1 MLISSFII
9 FIVLLY
15 TLILSIAADHSF
27 VSKYLSTYISNK
39 AHRTVI
45 SAASI
50 PKCKAAP
57 VSWSRYMSMSKMTM
71 PMTEAQIATFSIR

>member
-1 MLISSFII
+1 M
-9 FIVLLY
+9 
-15 TLILSIAADHSF
+15 LILSIAADHSF

-39 AHRTVI
+39 VHRAVI